1 MIHKAQGSIL
11 SLEDLEVG
19 YDETVVL
26 SGVSAEVP
34 RGEITVILG
43 ESGCGKSTLL
53 KNILLLHRPRKG
65 RVMLFGEEIAGMELE
80 DFQEV
85 LQRVGVLFQS
95 GGLLRSLS
103 VYENLSIPLRQHS
116 AIPEAII
123 RRIVRTRLRMVELK
137 GVEDVLPAEL
147 SGGMQKR
154 AGIARAL
161 TTDPELLFFD
171 EPTAGLDPVTARS
184 LDELILRLNRQLNTT
199 LVIVSHHMASIRRIA
214 DRLIFL
220 ANGAVVFQGSL
231 EEAETSQ
238 IPEVRD
244 FFDVEAKCED
254 IL

>member
-1 MIHKAQGSIL
+1 MIDKRQESIL
-11 SLEDLEVG
+11 SIEDLEVG

-26 SGVSAEVP
+26 SEVSAEIP
-34 RGEITVILG
+34 RGKITVILG

-53 KNILLLHRPRKG
+53 KNLLLLHRPKKG
-65 RVMLFGEEIAGMELE
+65 RVILFGRDIINMELE
-80 DFQEV
+80 GFQEL

-116 AIPEAII
+116 SIPEAII
-123 RRIVRTRLRMVELK
+123 RRIVKTRLRMVELD
-137 GVEDVLPAEL
+137 GVDDVFPAEL

-171 EPTAGLDPVTARS
+171 EPSAGLDPVTARS
-184 LDELILRLNRQLNTT
+184 LDRLILRLNRQLNTT

-220 ANGAVVFQGSL
+220 ARGAVVFQGSL
-231 EEAETSQ
+231 EEAETSS
-238 IPEVRD
+238 IPEIRE

-254 IL
+254 I